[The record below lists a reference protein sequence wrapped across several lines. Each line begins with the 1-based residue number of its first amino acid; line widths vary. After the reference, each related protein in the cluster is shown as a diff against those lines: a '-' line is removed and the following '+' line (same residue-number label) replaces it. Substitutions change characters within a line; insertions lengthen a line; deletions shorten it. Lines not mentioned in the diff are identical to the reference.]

1 MAPREIGLIFGR
13 SIKNGQSQTAFCQAF
28 MRGWIVRAKVIAMVT
43 VNEDQTRALAKYLE
57 LTEPVLE
64 RVGAKI
70 VERYKIE
77 KEFVRDKP
85 AETIIV
91 VDYPSRAAIDE
102 VFSSSEYKEAA
113 PFRDAAF
120 STYSIHIVE

>member
-1 MAPREIGLIFGR
+1 MGEQYGILSTNQRTWTL
-13 SIKNGQSQTAFCQAF
+13 S
-28 MRGWIVRAKVIAMVT
+28 AKVIAMVT
-43 VNEDQTRALAKYLE
+43 INEDQPQALAKYLE

-70 VERYKIE
+70 TERFKLEEI
-77 KEFVRDKP
+77 VGDIP
-85 AETIIV
+85 AKTIII

-102 VFSSSEYKEAA
+102 VFSSSEYNQAA

-120 STYSIHIVE
+120 STFSIHIVD